1 MNTAK
6 QIKSDIQYL
15 LTKVEDVEALEAIRR
30 ELEVIHRKNDN
41 TPAFMEAVTPI
52 REGVTLKQLMAEQN
66 YTPCTYEE
74 FREAADKVDWGEASL
89 EELLAALK

>member
-6 QIKSDIQYL
+6 QTKSDIQHL
-15 LTKVEDVEALEAIRR
+15 LTKVEDVKALEAIRQK
-30 ELEVIHRKNDN
+30 LEVIHRKND

-52 REGVTLKQLMAEQN
+52 REGVTLQQLMGEQN
-66 YTPCTYEE
+66 YTPCTYQE

-89 EELLAALK
+89 DELLAALK

>member
-6 QIKSDIQYL
+6 QIKSEIQDL
-15 LTKVEDVEALEAIRR
+15 LIKVEDVTALEAIRQ
-30 ELEVIHRKNDN
+30 ELEIIHRKNDE

-52 REGVTLKQLMAEQN
+52 REGVTLEQLMTEQN

>member
-6 QIKSDIQYL
+6 QIKSEIQYL
-15 LTKVEDVEALEAIRR
+15 LTKVEDVEALEVIRQ
-30 ELEVIHRKNDN
+30 ELEIIHRKNDD

-52 REGVTLKQLMAEQN
+52 REAVTLQQLMEEQN

-89 EELLAALK
+89 EELLVAIK

>member
-15 LTKVEDVEALEAIRR
+15 LTKVEDVEALEAIRQ
-30 ELEVIHRKNDN
+30 ELEVIHRKND
-41 TPAFMEAVTPI
+41 TPAFMEGVTTI
-52 REGVTLKQLMAEQN
+52 REGVTLEQLMAEQN

-74 FREAADKVDWGEASL
+74 
-89 EELLAALK
+89 LLAALK